1 MGQKQTSRHVRV
13 MSALLPIADIPQC
26 RWDVRKVP
34 LTDIGSAVIDR
45 ARSRYKREF
54 RRREKRRCVGA

>member
-1 MGQKQTSRHVRV
+1 